1 MLFVYLENNKLRNGE
16 DGMVQRDL
24 QVSAF
29 VHNTAGSVLFF
40 CHRLEV
46 AFKRQI
52 YCQNVL
58 WNKTI
63 WYATLQLETNKV
75 SSSVVQE
82 MYDIFAAFNK
92 RRKL

>member
-16 DGMVQRDL
+16 DGMVERDL
-24 QVSAF
+24 VSAF
-29 VHNTAGSVLFF
+29 VHNTAVFYFSVAVWG
-40 CHRLEV
+40 R
-46 AFKRQI
+46 FKRQI

-63 WYATLQLETNKV
+63 WRATLQLETNKV
-75 SSSVVQE
+75 SSNVVQE

-92 RRKL
+92 RRKF

>member
-16 DGMVQRDL
+16 DGMVERDL

-52 YCQNVL
+52 YCQTVL

-63 WYATLQLETNKV
+63 SRATLQLETNKV